1 MLYNV
6 YIIVIE
12 ITRTDIHTLERRQ
25 IKLIKLLTIYLITFS
40 VGKNMEK
47 LVERA
52 VSFVVQWKANWQCL

>member
-6 YIIVIE
+6 YILVIE

>member
-6 YIIVIE
+6 YILVIE

-52 VSFVVQWKANWQCL
+52 VSFVVQRKANWQCL